1 MFALR
6 TCPLLL
12 FLLLPSYLQA
22 ARILALFPIPSPSH
36 YYYAL
41 PYLKSLALKG
51 HQVTSINPY
60 PQKQPIENFRDIP
73 IPEVFDNL
81 EEFLSRAIQTTSLWA
96 SNNIGNEYCVNLTK
110 AVLNND
116 QVRREILKPG
126 AAQFDLIVMDLWRLD
141 ALYGLAGYFDAP
153 IIGLAPYGTDWKID
167 ELVGNTSPSS
177 YLHLPTT
184 THAFPDRDT
193 YSGRLNHFVE
203 RAVSWVNWRW
213 KFLPKH
219 EQIYGKY
226 FGRVADKVSL
236 SKIASNFALIL
247 VNQHFT
253 LAPPRPYVP
262 NMIEVVGLHI
272 DDQQPKKLPKDM
284 EDFIQ
289 GSGEA
294 GVIYFSLGTIFESK
308 SLSNERLQMLL
319 QTFASLPQRVLWK
332 FEDERLPGRPQNVF
346 ISKFFPQQAVLAHP
360 KVKLFIT
367 HGGMLSTVE
376 SLHFGKPMLGLP
388 CFFDQFRN
396 MDHVQRMGLG
406 LVLSHQEM
414 TAADFKSA
422 LLRLLTEESFAIN
435 AKETS
440 KRYRDQPMTALAKA
454 NWWTEYILRHKGA
467 AHMRV
472 AGREL
477 DFFTYHS
484 LDVIGTLLG
493 GALVCLVLIVALL
506 WQLAR
511 LAGLGQSKQ
520 KKQKNL

>member
-41 PYLKSLALKG
+41 PYLKSLAMKG
-51 HQVTSINPY
+51 HQVTSLNPY
-60 PQKQPIENFRDIP
+60 PQKQPMENFRDIP

-96 SNNIGNEYCVNLTK
+96 SNNICNEYCVNLTK

-193 YSGRLNHFVE
+193 YFGRLNHFVE

-226 FGRVADKVSL
+226 FGREAEKVSL

-294 GVIYFSLGTIFESK
+294 
-308 SLSNERLQMLL
+308 
-319 QTFASLPQRVLWK
+319 
-332 FEDERLPGRPQNVF
+332 
-346 ISKFFPQQAVLAHP
+346 VLAHP

-376 SLHFGKPMLGLP
+376 SLHYGKPMLGLP

-422 LLRLLTEESFAIN
+422 LLRLLTEESFALN

-440 KRYRDQPMTALAKA
+440 KRYRDQPMTSLAKA

-472 AGREL
+472 AGREM

-506 WQLAR
+506 WQLPR

-520 KKQKNL
+520 KKLKNL